1 MTDEVRD
8 TEKAKRTRLDIIWS
22 ILLTVL
28 GIACFPVNPLVWA
41 GVIDVKQY
49 LPLQIIAW
57 VILALSMILVFAPM
71 VMFPR
76 RGGVSKGKSW
86 VDTTKLVNTGVYA
99 IVRHPQYTGG
109 IYAIFLTNFLLYPHW
124 LFAILGLIG
133 IVVVYLGCVEED
145 KLLVKK
151 FGDDYRDYI
160 QRVPRT
166 NFWLGIIR
174 LLRSRRKTE
183 EFDESHNQRIG

>member
-1 MTDEVRD
+1 MTDGVMD
-8 TEKAKRTRLDIIWS
+8 MVKAKRTRLDIIWS

-28 GIACFPVNPLVWA
+28 GIACFPINPIVLT
-41 GVIDVKQY
+41 GVIEVKQY

-57 VILALSMILVFAPM
+57 VVLAFSLILVFAPM

-86 VDTTKLVNTGVYA
+86 VSTTKLVDTGIYA
-99 IVRHPQYTGG
+99 IVRHPQYAGG

-124 LFAILGLIG
+124 LFAVLGVAG
-133 IVVVYLGCVEED
+133 TVVVYLGCVEED
-145 KLLVKK
+145 KLLIKK

-166 NFWLGIIR
+166 NFWLGVIR
-174 LLRSRRKTE
+174 LLRSSR
-183 EFDESHNQRIG
+183 